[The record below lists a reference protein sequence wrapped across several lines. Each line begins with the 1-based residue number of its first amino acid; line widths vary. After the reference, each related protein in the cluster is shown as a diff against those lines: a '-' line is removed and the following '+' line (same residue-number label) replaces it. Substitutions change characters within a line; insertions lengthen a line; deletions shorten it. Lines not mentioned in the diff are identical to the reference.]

1 MTDEPL
7 PQKLIIITA
16 PSGSGKTTI
25 VKALLE
31 KISQLTFSISA
42 TTRPPRKNEV
52 DGKDYHFLSVKEF
65 EQKIEEDAFAEY
77 EMVYAN
83 KFYGTLKAKLN
94 EIWHNGKIPLVD
106 IDVQGAQKIKQQYQ
120 ENALSIFIQAPSLE
134 ELAKRLKNRGTDSVE
149 MIAERVAKAKH
160 ELALKNNFDQTVVND
175 ELHEAITF
183 CQTTIENFI
192 SKN

>member
-7 PQKLIIITA
+7 PPKLIIITA

-31 KISQLTFSISA
+31 KISNLTFSISA

-52 DGKDYHFLSVKEF
+52 DGRDYHFLSVKEF

-77 EMVYAN
+77 EMVYQN

-94 EIWHNGKIPLVD
+94 EIWQSGKIPLVD
-106 IDVQGAQKIKQQYQ
+106 IDVQGAQKIKNQYQ

-134 ELAKRLKNRGTDSVE
+134 ELAQRLKNRGTDSAE
-149 MIAERVAKAKH
+149 MIAERVEKAKH
-160 ELALKNNFDQTVVND
+160 ELVLKNKFDHTVVND
-175 ELHEAITF
+175 VLEEAVAT
-183 CQTTIENFI
+183 CQTSIEKFI